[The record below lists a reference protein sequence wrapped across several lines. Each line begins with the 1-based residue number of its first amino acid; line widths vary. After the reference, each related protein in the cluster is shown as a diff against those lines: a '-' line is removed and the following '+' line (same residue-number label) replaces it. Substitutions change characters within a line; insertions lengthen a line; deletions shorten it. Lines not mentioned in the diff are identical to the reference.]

1 MLYVSYAHGFI
12 GLCFILWLYYQF
24 SVILEVS
31 LLFFSYD
38 CPNAN
43 KVIMKDMVETDWQIT
58 VSEWVSEWVSER
70 ASERASEPCNHSL
83 YIGIIIF
90 PHIDNT

>member
-1 MLYVSYAHGFI
+1 MSHMLMVLLVFA
-12 GLCFILWLYYQF
+12 LLWLYYQF

-43 KVIMKDMVETDWQIT
+43 KVFMKDMVETDWQIT
-58 VSEWVSEWVSER
+58 VSEWVSELVSEW
-70 ASERASEPCNHSL
+70 ASERALQS
-83 YIGIIIF
+83 
-90 PHIDNT
+90 